1 LKARLFIAA
10 GTLMLSLCVFL
21 IYFYSHMNVETAVS
35 SGNDLYSF
43 GCVPYLDSFLC
54 IDMNGKVLSVAR
66 NANKDAPVIVGLEF
80 DQFSVGGCLNTKNND
95 AFGTIAYLLSLFR
108 KYNLDTGLV
117 NKIDVANLNDIHL
130 YTKNVY
136 VAFGSTQD
144 ADAKIRTLKEI
155 IADLQVAEGVKGIL
169 DIRVIGRQYIFTVLT

>member
-1 LKARLFIAA
+1 MKARLFIAA
-10 GTLMLSLCVFL
+10 GIMILSLCVFL

-35 SGNDLYSF
+35 GGNDLYSF
-43 GCVPYLDSFLC
+43 GYVPYLDSFLC
-54 IDMNGKVLSVAR
+54 IDKDGKVLSVAK
-66 NANKDAPVIVGLEF
+66 NADENIPVILGLQF
-80 DQFSVGGCLNTKNND
+80 DQFSVGSCLNTGNND
-95 AFGTIAYLLSLFR
+95 AFGYIAYLQSLFR
-108 KYNLDTGLV
+108 KYNFDTGLV
-117 NKIDVANLNDIHL
+117 NKIDVANLDDIHL

-155 IADLQVAEGVKGIL
+155 IANLRVAEGVKGIL